1 MNVEID
7 LLGGFA
13 VRVEGRPIPANEWRR
28 RRAASLVKLLA
39 LAPRRTLHR
48 EQVIDALW
56 PDTAI
61 DDAGP
66 RLHKAAHF
74 ARRTLGD
81 SSALVLS
88 GDTVSLF
95 PGACVVV
102 DVDEFERSAK
112 QAIAALDRDPEECAA
127 AAAAADRWAGEL
139 LPDDPYEEWL
149 EVPRDRLREL
159 HQELLRRSGR
169 WNELAMAD
177 PADEQANL
185 ARARQLADSGNRGAA
200 LRQLERLERALR
212 RELGVSPGPAV
223 ASLRAELLASDAH
236 ETQRRPAR
244 VLFGRDAELRRI
256 DRLIVAA
263 SAGEGRTLFVSGP
276 AGIGKTAVLRWLDRR
291 AEGRGL
297 RVGVGAAA
305 ALEGAW
311 PYAPVLEALAD
322 LCRRYPALLDGLADE
337 YRTEIEGALR
347 GSSPEWAGESRHQ
360 RLFVSAAELLRLAA
374 SGGIAPRA
382 VLRRREGTRI
392 PSPSDDEVGAL
403 QRRDQ
408 RGAIKLG
415 ASAASGAIKLG
426 GAVLIVDD
434 AHDADEASLRLL
446 HYLSRVA
453 VGERILIVV
462 AHRPWPLRPAM
473 DAMRRSLIGR
483 GTSVPL
489 DLGQLPDEDIRQLAS
504 PAVGEDQVILER
516 VVKLA
521 GGNPFAAIELA
532 RTAASG
538 DDRGGPTGAL
548 VLRGLGDAAISALTK
563 VAVLGAEF
571 NTDEYVAVA
580 GVGEA
585 QAYALLDE
593 ALVGGVIERVAAGYR
608 FRHSLVRDAL
618 LDGLPPHRLLPLHRR
633 AAEALRS
640 LSASP
645 ARIGHQLLQA
655 GDVGAAAPILLQA
668 ARTEAAIGAY
678 RDALSLIDAVR
689 TDVRDPE
696 RGPLLALRADML
708 MATGDA
714 GAVGAYREALSAT
727 DDPAEHRR
735 LLPRLAR
742 AATFAGDYATAA
754 EALEG
759 LEPDGS
765 ADDAALLLA
774 RGNLAYFTG
783 DLVAAEAAA
792 DEARR
797 RLAFADLADWRLYD
811 LITLQGLIAHLRG
824 EWFSRLAVELRAGA
838 DRPDL
843 ARAMFDSHLCV
854 GEYLLYGPTP
864 YEEVLALSARLRES
878 ARRSGV
884 LRAVAFATALRG
896 EAALL
901 SGDLALA
908 ETELTEAAELHHDI
922 GSTAGEAHSL
932 QRLAEVRLAQGDRA
946 EAQQLLRRALP
957 LARWSATALHLL
969 QRVYGSMIR
978 AAPDV
983 ETARAVVDQAMS
995 TVGQEDA
1002 CPFCSIML
1010 AVPAA
1015 IACAD
1020 AGDLDDARHHLAIAE
1035 RSAALWK
1042 GSAWQASIAE
1052 ARAHLDRAEGDS
1064 ENARRRL
1071 REAAELFAAAGQP
1084 LDVDRCLA

>member
-13 VRVEGRPIPANEWRR
+13 VRVDGRPIPATEWRR
-28 RRAASLVKLLA
+28 RHAASLVKLLA
-39 LAPRRTLHR
+39 LTPRRTLHR

-56 PDTAI
+56 PDAAI

-74 ARRTLGD
+74 ARRSLGN

-95 PGACVVV
+95 PEAHVVV
-102 DVDEFERSAK
+102 DVEEFERGAK
-112 QAIAALDRDPEECAA
+112 QAIAAPDRDPEGCAA
-127 AAAAADRWAGEL
+127 AAAAADRWGGEL
-139 LPDDPYEEWL
+139 LPDDPYEAWL
-149 EVPRDRLREL
+149 EVPRDRLLQL

-169 WNELAMAD
+169 WGELALAD
-177 PADEQANL
+177 PADEEANL

-223 ASLRAELLASDAH
+223 ASLRAVLLASDAP
-236 ETQRRPAR
+236 ETQRRRAS
-244 VLFGRDAELRRI
+244 VLFGRNAELRRI
-256 DRLIVAA
+256 DRLIMAA
-263 SAGEGRTLFVSGP
+263 STGEGRTLFVSGP

-291 AEGRGL
+291 AEERGL

-337 YRTEIEGALR
+337 YRSEIEGALR

-360 RLFVSAAELLRLAA
+360 RLFVSTAELLRLAA
-374 SGGIAPRA
+374 SG
-382 VLRRREGTRI
+382 
-392 PSPSDDEVGAL
+392 
-403 QRRDQ
+403 
-408 RGAIKLG
+408 
-415 ASAASGAIKLG
+415 G

-434 AHDADEASLRLL
+434 AHDADEGSIRLL
-446 HYLSRVA
+446 HYLSRAA
-453 VGERILIVV
+453 VGERILIIV

-473 DAMRRSLIGR
+473 DGMRRSLIGR

-489 DLGQLPDEDIRQLAS
+489 DLGQLPDEDVRRLAS
-504 PAVGEDQVILER
+504 RVVGEDRMLLER

-532 RTAASG
+532 RTAAS
-538 DDRGGPTGAL
+538 DNDRGGPTGAL

-571 NTDEYVAVA
+571 DTDEYVAVA

-593 ALVGGVIERVAAGYR
+593 ALAGGVIERMAAGYR
-608 FRHSLVRDAL
+608 FQHSLIREAL
-618 LDGLPPHRLLPLHRR
+618 LDDLPPHQLLPLHRR
-633 AAEALRS
+633 AAEVLRG

-655 GDVGAAAPILLQA
+655 GDVGGAAPILLQA

-689 TDVRDPE
+689 QDVRVPE

-727 DDPAEHRR
+727 DDPAEHRQ

-824 EWFSRLAVELRAGA
+824 EWFSRLAVELRASA
-838 DRPDL
+838 ERPDM

-864 YEEVLALSARLRES
+864 YEEVLALAAKLRES

-901 SGDLALA
+901 SGDLTLA

-932 QRLAEVRLAQGDRA
+932 QRLAEVRLAQGDRG

-969 QRVYGSMIR
+969 QRVYGTMIR
-978 AAPDV
+978 AAPDA

-1020 AGDLDDARHHLAIAE
+1020 AGDLDDARNHLAIAE

-1042 GSAWQASIAE
+1042 GSAWQASMAE
-1052 ARAHLDRAEGDS
+1052 ARAHLHRAEGDA
-1064 ENARRRL
+1064 ETARRRL

-1084 LDVDRCLA
+1084 LDVVRCLA

>member
-13 VRVEGRPIPANEWRR
+13 VRVDGRPIPAREWRR
-28 RRAASLVKLLA
+28 RHAMSLVKLLA

-56 PDTAI
+56 PDTPI

-74 ARRTLGD
+74 ARRSLGD
-81 SSALVLS
+81 PSALVLS

-95 PGACVVV
+95 PDAHVVV
-102 DVDEFERSAK
+102 DADEFERSAK
-112 QAIAALDRDPEECAA
+112 QAIAALDRDPEGCAA
-127 AAAAADRWAGEL
+127 AGAASDRWVGEL
-139 LPDDPYEEWL
+139 LPDDPYESWL
-149 EVPRDRLREL
+149 EVPRDRLRQL

-169 WNELAMAD
+169 WGELALAD
-177 PADEQANL
+177 PADEEASL
-185 ARARQLADSGNRGAA
+185 ARAWQLAVSGNRGAA

-223 ASLRAELLASDAH
+223 ASLRAELLASDAPQ
-236 ETQRRPAR
+236 TQRRPAS

-256 DRLIVAA
+256 ERLIMAA
-263 SAGEGRTLFVSGP
+263 SAGQGRTLFVSGP
-276 AGIGKTAVLRWLDRR
+276 PGIGKTAVLRWLDRR
-291 AEGRGL
+291 AEERGL

-337 YRTEIEGALR
+337 YRSEIEGALR
-347 GSSPEWAGESRHQ
+347 GSSPEWSGESRHQ

-374 SGGIAPRA
+374 SGG
-382 VLRRREGTRI
+382 
-392 PSPSDDEVGAL
+392 
-403 QRRDQ
+403 
-408 RGAIKLG
+408 
-415 ASAASGAIKLG
+415 

-434 AHDADEASLRLL
+434 AHDADEGSMRLL
-446 HYLSRVA
+446 HYLSRAA

-489 DLGQLPDEDIRQLAS
+489 DLDQLADDDIQRLAS
-504 PAVGEDQVILER
+504 RVVGEDRVLLER

-532 RTAASG
+532 RTAAS
-538 DDRGGPTGAL
+538 DHDPGGPTGAL

-571 NTDEYVAVA
+571 DTDEYVAVA

-585 QAYALLDE
+585 EAYALLDE
-593 ALVGGVIERVAAGYR
+593 ALAGGVIERMAAGYR
-608 FRHSLVRDAL
+608 FQHSLVRDAL
-618 LDGLPPHRLLPLHRR
+618 LDDLPPHQLLPLHRR
-633 AAEALRS
+633 AAEALRG
-640 LSASP
+640 LRASP

-655 GDVGAAAPILLQA
+655 GDVGAAGPILLQA

-689 TDVRDPE
+689 QDVRDPE
-696 RGPLLALRADML
+696 RGSLLALRADML

-714 GAVGAYREALSAT
+714 GAVRAYREALSAT
-727 DDPAEHRR
+727 DDPAEHRL

-754 EALEG
+754 EALAG

-824 EWFSRLAVELRAGA
+824 VWFSRLAMELRASA
-838 DRPDL
+838 ERPDM

-864 YEEVLALSARLRES
+864 YEEVLALAAKLRES

-901 SGDLALA
+901 SGDLTLA
-908 ETELTEAAELHHDI
+908 DAELTEAAELHHDI

-932 QRLAEVRLAQGDRA
+932 QRLAEVRLAQGDLA
-946 EAQQLLRRALP
+946 EAQQMLRRALP

-969 QRVYGSMIR
+969 QRVYGTMIR

-1042 GSAWQASIAE
+1042 GSAWHASIAE
-1052 ARAHLDRAEGDS
+1052 ARAHLHRAEGDG
-1064 ENARRRL
+1064 ETARRRL
-1071 REAAELFAAAGQP
+1071 HEAAELFAAAGQP

>member
-56 PDTAI
+56 PDTAV

-95 PGACVVV
+95 PGACVVI
-102 DVDEFERSAK
+102 DVDEFERSGK
-112 QAIAALDRDPEECAA
+112 QAIAALDRDPEEWAA

-185 ARARQLADSGNRGAA
+185 ARARQLAHSGNRGAA

-291 AEGRGL
+291 AEERGL

-374 SGGIAPRA
+374 SGGSAPRA
-382 VLRRREGTRI
+382 VLRRREGTRN
-392 PSPSDDEVGAL
+392 PSPSDDEIGAL
-403 QRRDQ
+403 QRRDP
-408 RGAIKLG
+408 RG

-446 HYLSRVA
+446 HYLSRAA

-538 DDRGGPTGAL
+538 DDRGGPMGAL

-593 ALVGGVIERVAAGYR
+593 ALVGGVIERMAAGYR

-633 AAEALRS
+633 AAEALRG

-824 EWFSRLAVELRAGA
+824 EWFSRLAVELRASA

-1052 ARAHLDRAEGDS
+1052 ARAHLHRAEGDS
-1064 ENARRRL
+1064 ETARRRL

>member
-13 VRVEGRPIPANEWRR
+13 VRVDGRPIPAMEWRR
-28 RRAASLVKLLA
+28 RHAASLVKLLA

-74 ARRTLGD
+74 ARRSLDD

-88 GDTVSLF
+88 GETVSLF
-95 PGACVVV
+95 PDAHVVV
-102 DVDEFERSAK
+102 DVEEFERSAK
-112 QAIAALDRDPEECAA
+112 EAIAALDRDPGARAA

-139 LPDDPYEEWL
+139 LPDDPYEAWL
-149 EVPRDRLREL
+149 EVPRDRLRQL

-169 WNELAMAD
+169 WGELALAD
-177 PADEQANL
+177 PADEEANL
-185 ARARQLADSGNRGAA
+185 VRARQLADSGNRGAA

-223 ASLRAELLASDAH
+223 ASFRAELLASDAPG
-236 ETQRRPAR
+236 TQRRPAS
-244 VLFGRDAELRRI
+244 VLFGREAELRRI
-256 DRLIVAA
+256 DRLIMAA
-263 SAGEGRTLFVSGP
+263 NGGEGRTVFVSGP

-291 AEGRGL
+291 AEERGL

-337 YRTEIEGALR
+337 YRSEIEGALR

-382 VLRRREGTRI
+382 ALRRREGTRF
-392 PSPSDDEVGAL
+392 SSLSDDEVGAL
-403 QRRDQ
+403 QRRDP
-408 RGAIKLG
+408 RG

-434 AHDADEASLRLL
+434 AHDADEGSMRLL
-446 HYLSRVA
+446 HYLSRAA

-483 GTSVPL
+483 GTSVPF
-489 DLGQLPDEDIRQLAS
+489 DLGQLPDEHIRRLAGRL
-504 PAVGEDQVILER
+504 VGEDRVLLER

-532 RTAASG
+532 RTAAS
-538 DDRGGPTGAL
+538 DNDRGGPTGAL

-571 NTDEYVAVA
+571 DTDEYVAVA

-585 QAYALLDE
+585 RAYALLDE
-593 ALVGGVIERVAAGYR
+593 ALAGGVIERMAAGYR
-608 FRHSLVRDAL
+608 FQHSLIRDAL
-618 LDGLPPHRLLPLHRR
+618 LDDLPPHQLLPLHRR
-633 AAEALRS
+633 AAEALRG

-655 GDVGAAAPILLQA
+655 GDVGGAAPILLQA

-689 TDVRDPE
+689 QDVRDPE

-714 GAVGAYREALSAT
+714 GAVGAYREALLAT
-727 DDPAEHRR
+727 NDPAEHRQ

-783 DLVAAEAAA
+783 DLVAAGAAA

-824 EWFSRLAVELRAGA
+824 EWFSRLAVELRASA
-838 DRPDL
+838 ERPDM

-864 YEEVLALSARLRES
+864 YDEVLALAAKLRES

-901 SGDLALA
+901 SGELTLA
-908 ETELTEAAELHHDI
+908 EAELTEAAELHHDI

-932 QRLAEVRLAQGDRA
+932 QRLSEVRLAQGDRG

-969 QRVYGSMIR
+969 QRVYGTMIR

-1020 AGDLDDARHHLAIAE
+1020 AGDLDDARNHLAIAE

-1042 GSAWQASIAE
+1042 GSAWQASLAE
-1052 ARAHLDRAEGDS
+1052 ARAHLHRAEGDA
-1064 ENARRRL
+1064 ETARRRL

>member
-13 VRVEGRPIPANEWRR
+13 VRVDGRPIPATEWRR
-28 RRAASLVKLLA
+28 RQAASLVKLLA

-56 PDTAI
+56 PETAI
-61 DDAGP
+61 DDASP

-74 ARRTLGD
+74 ARRSLGD

-95 PGACVVV
+95 PDAHVVV

-112 QAIAALDRDPEECAA
+112 QAIGALDRGPDGWAA
-127 AAAAADRWAGEL
+127 AAAAADRWAGQL
-139 LPDDPYEEWL
+139 LPDDPYEAWL
-149 EVPRDRLREL
+149 EAPRDRLRQL

-169 WNELAMAD
+169 WAELALAD
-177 PADEQANL
+177 PADEEASL

-236 ETQRRPAR
+236 QTQRRPAS
-244 VLFGRDAELRRI
+244 VLCGRDAELRRI

-263 SAGEGRTLFVSGP
+263 SAGEGRTLFVAGP

-291 AEGRGL
+291 AEERGL

-311 PYAPVLEALAD
+311 PYAPALEALAD

-337 YRTEIEGALR
+337 YRSEIEGALR
-347 GSSPEWAGESRHQ
+347 GGSPEWAGESRHQ

-374 SGGIAPRA
+374 SGA
-382 VLRRREGTRI
+382 
-392 PSPSDDEVGAL
+392 
-403 QRRDQ
+403 
-408 RGAIKLG
+408 
-415 ASAASGAIKLG
+415 

-446 HYLSRVA
+446 HYLSRAA

-473 DAMRRSLIGR
+473 DTMRRSLIGR

-489 DLGQLPDEDIRQLAS
+489 DLGQLPDEDVRRLAS
-504 PAVGEDQVILER
+504 RAIGEDRVFLER

-538 DDRGGPTGAL
+538 DDRGGPSGAL
-548 VLRGLGDAAISALTK
+548 VLRGLGDAAVSALTK

-571 NTDEYVAVA
+571 DTDEYVAVA

-593 ALVGGVIERVAAGYR
+593 SLAGGVIERMAAGYR

-633 AAEALRS
+633 AAEALRG
-640 LSASP
+640 LNASP

-678 RDALSLIDAVR
+678 RDALSLID
-689 TDVRDPE
+689 DVRHDVGDPE

-727 DDPAEHRR
+727 DDTGDHRR
-735 LLPRLAR
+735 LRPRLAR

-765 ADDAALLLA
+765 AEDAALLLA

-783 DLVAAEAAA
+783 NLAAAEAAA

-797 RLAFADLADWRLYD
+797 RLALADLADWRLYD

-824 EWFSRLAVELRAGA
+824 EWFSRLAVELRASA

-864 YEEVLALSARLRES
+864 YEEVLALAAKLRAS

-901 SGDLALA
+901 SGDLTLA
-908 ETELTEAAELHHDI
+908 DTELTEAAELHHDI

-969 QRVYGSMIR
+969 QRVYGTMIR

-1052 ARAHLDRAEGDS
+1052 ARAHLYRAGGDA
-1064 ENARRRL
+1064 ETARRRL

-1084 LDVDRCLA
+1084 LDADRCLA

>member
-112 QAIAALDRDPEECAA
+112 QAIAALARDPEECAA

-169 WNELAMAD
+169 WNELALAD

-337 YRTEIEGALR
+337 YRSEIEGALH
-347 GSSPEWAGESRHQ
+347 GGSPEWAGESRHQ

-374 SGGIAPRA
+374 SGG
-382 VLRRREGTRI
+382 
-392 PSPSDDEVGAL
+392 
-403 QRRDQ
+403 
-408 RGAIKLG
+408 
-415 ASAASGAIKLG
+415 
-426 GAVLIVDD
+426 GAVLTVDD

-446 HYLSRVA
+446 HYLSRAA

-462 AHRPWPLRPAM
+462 AHRQWPLRPAM

-489 DLGQLPDEDIRQLAS
+489 DLGQLPDEDIRRLAS
-504 PAVGEDQVILER
+504 RAVGEDRVLLER

-593 ALVGGVIERVAAGYR
+593 ALVGGVIERMAAGYR

-633 AAEALRS
+633 AAEALRG

-696 RGPLLALRADML
+696 RVPLLALRADML

-727 DDPAEHRR
+727 DDPAEDRR

-824 EWFSRLAVELRAGA
+824 EWFSRLAVELRASA

-1064 ENARRRL
+1064 ETARRRL

>member
-13 VRVEGRPIPANEWRR
+13 VRVDGRPIPAADWRR
-28 RRAASLVKLLA
+28 RKAAALVKLLA
-39 LAPRRTLHR
+39 LAHRHTLHR

-74 ARRTLGD
+74 ARRALGD

-88 GDTVSLF
+88 GETVWLF
-95 PGACVVV
+95 PDAHVVV
-102 DVDEFERSAK
+102 DVEEFERSAK
-112 QAIAALDRDPEECAA
+112 QALAALDRDPVGWAA
-127 AAAAADRWAGEL
+127 AAAAVDQWAGEL
-139 LPDDPYEEWL
+139 LPDDPYEAWL
-149 EVPRDRLREL
+149 EAPRDRLQQL
-159 HQELLRRSGR
+159 HSELLRRSGR
-169 WNELAMAD
+169 WSELALAD
-177 PADEQANL
+177 PADEEANL
-185 ARARQLADSGNRGAA
+185 ARARQLANSGNRGAA

-212 RELGVSPGPAV
+212 RELGVRPGPAV
-223 ASLRAELLASDAH
+223 VSLRAELLASDAP

-244 VLFGRDAELRRI
+244 MLFGRDTALRRI

-263 SAGEGRTLFVSGP
+263 STGQGRTLFVSGP
-276 AGIGKTAVLRWLDRR
+276 AGIGKTAVVRWLDRR
-291 AEGRGL
+291 AEERGL

-337 YRTEIEGALR
+337 YRSEIEGALR

-374 SGGIAPRA
+374 SGG
-382 VLRRREGTRI
+382 
-392 PSPSDDEVGAL
+392 
-403 QRRDQ
+403 
-408 RGAIKLG
+408 
-415 ASAASGAIKLG
+415 

-446 HYLSRVA
+446 HYLSRAA

-462 AHRPWPLRPAM
+462 AHRQWPLRPAM

-489 DLGQLPDEDIRQLAS
+489 DLGQLPDEDIRRLAS
-504 PAVGEDQVILER
+504 RAVGEDRVLLER

-548 VLRGLGDAAISALTK
+548 VLRGLSEAAISALTN

-571 NTDEYVAVA
+571 DTDEYVAVA

-585 QAYALLDE
+585 QAYVLLDE
-593 ALVGGVIERVAAGYR
+593 ALAGGVIERMAAGYR
-608 FRHSLVRDAL
+608 FQHSLVRDAL

-633 AAEALRS
+633 AAEALRG

-668 ARTEAAIGAY
+668 ARTEATIGAY

-689 TDVRDPE
+689 ADAQDPE
-696 RGPLLALRADML
+696 RGPMLALRADML

-714 GAVGAYREALSAT
+714 GAVGAYRDALSAT
-727 DDPAEHRR
+727 DDPAEQRR

-742 AATFAGDYATAA
+742 AATFAGDYTTAA

-759 LEPDGS
+759 LEPDGT

-797 RLAFADLADWRLYD
+797 RLAFADLGDWRLYD

-864 YEEVLALSARLRES
+864 YEEVLVLSAKLRDS

-901 SGDLALA
+901 SGDLTLA

-932 QRLAEVRLAQGDRA
+932 QRLAEVRLAQGNRA

-969 QRVYGSMIR
+969 QRVYGTMIR

-1020 AGDLDDARHHLAIAE
+1020 AGDLDDARQHLAIAE

-1052 ARAHLDRAEGDS
+1052 ARAHLHRAEGDA
-1064 ENARRRL
+1064 ETARRRL

>member
-1 MNVEID
+1 
-7 LLGGFA
+7 
-13 VRVEGRPIPANEWRR
+13 
-28 RRAASLVKLLA
+28 
-39 LAPRRTLHR
+39 
-48 EQVIDALW
+48 
-56 PDTAI
+56 
-61 DDAGP
+61 
-66 RLHKAAHF
+66 
-74 ARRTLGD
+74 
-81 SSALVLS
+81 
-88 GDTVSLF
+88 
-95 PGACVVV
+95 
-102 DVDEFERSAK
+102 
-112 QAIAALDRDPEECAA
+112 
-127 AAAAADRWAGEL
+127 
-139 LPDDPYEEWL
+139 
-149 EVPRDRLREL
+149 
-159 HQELLRRSGR
+159 
-169 WNELAMAD
+169 MAD

-185 ARARQLADSGNRGAA
+185 ARARQLAHSGNRGAA

-291 AEGRGL
+291 AEERGL

-403 QRRDQ
+403 QRRDP
-408 RGAIKLG
+408 RG

-446 HYLSRVA
+446 HYLSRAA

-538 DDRGGPTGAL
+538 DDRGGPMGAL

-593 ALVGGVIERVAAGYR
+593 ALVGGVIERMAAGYR

-633 AAEALRS
+633 AAEALRG

-689 TDVRDPE
+689 TDVRD
-696 RGPLLALRADML
+696 R
-708 MATGDA
+708 
-714 GAVGAYREALSAT
+714 
-727 DDPAEHRR
+727 
-735 LLPRLAR
+735 
-742 AATFAGDYATAA
+742 
-754 EALEG
+754 
-759 LEPDGS
+759 
-765 ADDAALLLA
+765 
-774 RGNLAYFTG
+774 
-783 DLVAAEAAA
+783 
-792 DEARR
+792 
-797 RLAFADLADWRLYD
+797 
-811 LITLQGLIAHLRG
+811 
-824 EWFSRLAVELRAGA
+824 
-838 DRPDL
+838 
-843 ARAMFDSHLCV
+843 
-854 GEYLLYGPTP
+854 
-864 YEEVLALSARLRES
+864 
-878 ARRSGV
+878 
-884 LRAVAFATALRG
+884 
-896 EAALL
+896 
-901 SGDLALA
+901 
-908 ETELTEAAELHHDI
+908 
-922 GSTAGEAHSL
+922 
-932 QRLAEVRLAQGDRA
+932 
-946 EAQQLLRRALP
+946 
-957 LARWSATALHLL
+957 
-969 QRVYGSMIR
+969 
-978 AAPDV
+978 
-983 ETARAVVDQAMS
+983 
-995 TVGQEDA
+995 
-1002 CPFCSIML
+1002 
-1010 AVPAA
+1010 
-1015 IACAD
+1015 
-1020 AGDLDDARHHLAIAE
+1020 
-1035 RSAALWK
+1035 
-1042 GSAWQASIAE
+1042 
-1052 ARAHLDRAEGDS
+1052 
-1064 ENARRRL
+1064 NA
-1071 REAAELFAAAGQP
+1071 
-1084 LDVDRCLA
+1084 DRCLRCVPTC

>member
-13 VRVEGRPIPANEWRR
+13 VRVDGRPIPAADWRR
-28 RRAASLVKLLA
+28 RKAAALVKLLA
-39 LAPRRTLHR
+39 LAHRHTLHR

-74 ARRTLGD
+74 ARRALGD

-88 GDTVSLF
+88 RETVWLF
-95 PGACVVV
+95 PDAHVAV
-102 DVDEFERSAK
+102 DVEEFERSAK
-112 QAIAALDRDPEECAA
+112 QALAALDRDPVGWAA
-127 AAAAADRWAGEL
+127 AAAAVDQWAGEL
-139 LPDDPYEEWL
+139 LPDDPYEAWL
-149 EVPRDRLREL
+149 EAPRDRLQQL
-159 HQELLRRSGR
+159 HSELLRRSGR
-169 WNELAMAD
+169 WSELALAD
-177 PADEQANL
+177 PADEEANL
-185 ARARQLADSGNRGAA
+185 ARARQLANSGNRGAA

-212 RELGVSPGPAV
+212 RELGVRPGPAV
-223 ASLRAELLASDAH
+223 VSLRAELLASDAP

-244 VLFGRDAELRRI
+244 MLFGRDTALRRI

-263 SAGEGRTLFVSGP
+263 STGQGRTLFVSGP
-276 AGIGKTAVLRWLDRR
+276 AGIGKTAVVRWLDRR
-291 AEGRGL
+291 AEERGL

-337 YRTEIEGALR
+337 YRSEIEGALR

-374 SGGIAPRA
+374 SGG
-382 VLRRREGTRI
+382 
-392 PSPSDDEVGAL
+392 
-403 QRRDQ
+403 
-408 RGAIKLG
+408 
-415 ASAASGAIKLG
+415 

-446 HYLSRVA
+446 HYLSRAA

-462 AHRPWPLRPAM
+462 AHRQWPLRPAM

-489 DLGQLPDEDIRQLAS
+489 DLGQLPDEDIRRLAS
-504 PAVGEDQVILER
+504 RAVGEDRVLLER

-548 VLRGLGDAAISALTK
+548 VLRGLSEAAISALTN

-571 NTDEYVAVA
+571 DTDEYVAVA

-585 QAYALLDE
+585 QAYVLLDE
-593 ALVGGVIERVAAGYR
+593 ALAGGVIERMAAGYR
-608 FRHSLVRDAL
+608 FQHSLVRDAL

-633 AAEALRS
+633 AAEALRG

-668 ARTEAAIGAY
+668 ARTEATIGAY

-689 TDVRDPE
+689 ADAQDPE
-696 RGPLLALRADML
+696 RGPMLALRADML

-714 GAVGAYREALSAT
+714 GAVGAYRDALSAT
-727 DDPAEHRR
+727 DDPAEQRR

-742 AATFAGDYATAA
+742 AATFAGDYTTAA

-759 LEPDGS
+759 LEPDGT

-797 RLAFADLADWRLYD
+797 RLAFADLGDWRLYD

-864 YEEVLALSARLRES
+864 YEEVLVLSAKLRDS

-901 SGDLALA
+901 SGDLTLA

-932 QRLAEVRLAQGDRA
+932 QRLAEVRLAQGNRA

-969 QRVYGSMIR
+969 QRVYGTMIR

-1020 AGDLDDARHHLAIAE
+1020 AGDLDDARQHLAIAE

-1052 ARAHLDRAEGDS
+1052 ARAHLHRAEGDA
-1064 ENARRRL
+1064 ETARRRL

>member
-13 VRVEGRPIPANEWRR
+13 VRVDGRPIPATEWRR
-28 RRAASLVKLLA
+28 RQAASLVKLLA

-74 ARRTLGD
+74 ARRSLGD

-88 GDTVSLF
+88 GDTVALF
-95 PGACVVV
+95 PEAHVVV
-102 DVDEFERSAK
+102 DVDEFERGAK
-112 QAIAALDRDPEECAA
+112 AAIAALDRDPERCAA
-127 AAAAADRWAGEL
+127 AVAAADRWAGEL
-139 LPDDPYEEWL
+139 LPDDPYEAWL
-149 EVPRDRLREL
+149 EVPRDRLRQL

-169 WNELAMAD
+169 WGELALAD
-177 PADEQANL
+177 PADEEANL
-185 ARARQLADSGNRGAA
+185 VRARQLADSGNRGAA

-223 ASLRAELLASDAH
+223 ASLRAELLASDAP
-236 ETQRRPAR
+236 ETQRRPAS

-256 DRLIVAA
+256 DRLIMAA
-263 SAGEGRTLFVSGP
+263 SRGEGRTLFVSGP

-291 AEGRGL
+291 SEERGL

-337 YRTEIEGALR
+337 YRNEIEGALR

-374 SGGIAPRA
+374 SGG
-382 VLRRREGTRI
+382 
-392 PSPSDDEVGAL
+392 
-403 QRRDQ
+403 
-408 RGAIKLG
+408 
-415 ASAASGAIKLG
+415 
-426 GAVLIVDD
+426 GAVLVVDD
-434 AHDADEASLRLL
+434 AHDADEGSMRLL
-446 HYLSRVA
+446 HYLSRAA

-473 DAMRRSLIGR
+473 DGMRRSLIGR

-489 DLGQLPDEDIRQLAS
+489 DLGQLPDQDVRRLAGRV
-504 PAVGEDQVILER
+504 VGEDRVLLER

-532 RTAASG
+532 RTAASD

-548 VLRGLGDAAISALTK
+548 VLRGLGDAVISALTK

-571 NTDEYVAVA
+571 DTDEYVAVA

-593 ALVGGVIERVAAGYR
+593 ALAGGVIERMAAGYR
-608 FRHSLVRDAL
+608 FQHSLIRDAL
-618 LDGLPPHRLLPLHRR
+618 LDGLPPHQLLPLHRR
-633 AAEALRS
+633 AAEALRG

-655 GDVGAAAPILLQA
+655 GDVGGAAPILLQA

-689 TDVRDPE
+689 QDVRDPE

-727 DDPAEHRR
+727 DDPAEHRQ

-824 EWFSRLAVELRAGA
+824 EWFSRLAVELRASA
-838 DRPDL
+838 ERPDM

-864 YEEVLALSARLRES
+864 YEEVLVLAAKLRKS

-901 SGDLALA
+901 SGDLTLA

-932 QRLAEVRLAQGDRA
+932 QRLAEVRLAQGARG

-969 QRVYGSMIR
+969 QRVYGTMIR

-1020 AGDLDDARHHLAIAE
+1020 AGDLDDARNHLAIAE

-1052 ARAHLDRAEGDS
+1052 ARAHLHRAEGDA
-1064 ENARRRL
+1064 ETARRRL

>member
-13 VRVEGRPIPANEWRR
+13 VRVDGRPIPAGDWRR
-28 RRAASLVKLLA
+28 RKAASLVKLLA
-39 LAPRRTLHR
+39 LSHRHTLHR

-74 ARRTLGD
+74 ARRVLGD

-88 GDTVSLF
+88 GETVWLF
-95 PGACVVV
+95 PDAHVLV
-102 DVDEFERSAK
+102 DVEEFERIAK
-112 QAIAALDRDPEECAA
+112 QALAALDGDPVASAA
-127 AAAAADRWAGEL
+127 AAAAADQWAGEL
-139 LPDDPYEEWL
+139 LPDDPYEAWL
-149 EVPRDRLREL
+149 EAPRDRLRQL
-159 HQELLRRSGR
+159 HSELLRRSGR
-169 WNELAMAD
+169 WSELALAD
-177 PADEQANL
+177 PADEEANL

-212 RELGVSPGPAV
+212 RELGVRPGPAV
-223 ASLRAELLASDAH
+223 LSLRAELLASDTP

-244 VLFGRDAELRRI
+244 MLFGRDTELRRI

-263 SAGEGRTLFVSGP
+263 STGEGRTLFVSGP
-276 AGIGKTAVLRWLDRR
+276 AGIGKTAVVRWLDRR
-291 AEGRGL
+291 AEERGL

-337 YRTEIEGALR
+337 YRSEIEGALR

-382 VLRRREGTRI
+382 VLRRREGTRFS
-392 PSPSDDEVGAL
+392 SPSDDEVGAL
-403 QRRDQ
+403 QRRDP
-408 RGAIKLG
+408 GG

-446 HYLSRVA
+446 HYLSRAA

-462 AHRPWPLRPAM
+462 AHRQWPLRPAM

-489 DLGQLPDEDIRQLAS
+489 DLGQLPDEDIRRLAS
-504 PAVGEDQVILER
+504 RAVGEDRMLLER

-548 VLRGLGDAAISALTK
+548 VLRGLSEAAISALTN

-571 NTDEYVAVA
+571 DTDEYLAVA
-580 GVGEA
+580 GVAEA
-585 QAYALLDE
+585 QAYLLLDE
-593 ALVGGVIERVAAGYR
+593 ALAGGVIERMAAGYR
-608 FRHSLVRDAL
+608 FQHSLVRDAL

-633 AAEALRS
+633 AAEALRG

-689 TDVRDPE
+689 ADAQDPE
-696 RGPLLALRADML
+696 RGPMLALRADML

-727 DDPAEHRR
+727 DDPAEQRR

-742 AATFAGDYATAA
+742 AATFAGDYITAA
-754 EALEG
+754 EALDG
-759 LEPDGS
+759 LEPDGT

-797 RLAFADLADWRLYD
+797 RLAFADLGDWRLYD

-864 YEEVLALSARLRES
+864 YEEVLVLSAKLRDS

-901 SGDLALA
+901 SGDLTLA

-969 QRVYGSMIR
+969 QRVYGTMIR

-1052 ARAHLDRAEGDS
+1052 ARAHLHRAEGDA
-1064 ENARRRL
+1064 ETAYRRL

>member
-13 VRVEGRPIPANEWRR
+13 VRVDGRPIPAADWRR
-28 RRAASLVKLLA
+28 RKAAALVKLLA
-39 LAPRRTLHR
+39 LAHRHTLHR

-74 ARRTLGD
+74 ARRALGD

-88 GDTVSLF
+88 RETVWLF
-95 PGACVVV
+95 PDAHVAV
-102 DVDEFERSAK
+102 DVEEFERSAK
-112 QAIAALDRDPEECAA
+112 QALAALDRDPVGWAA
-127 AAAAADRWAGEL
+127 AAAAVDQWAGEL
-139 LPDDPYEEWL
+139 LPDDPYEAWL
-149 EVPRDRLREL
+149 EAPRDRLQQL
-159 HQELLRRSGR
+159 HSELLRRSGR
-169 WNELAMAD
+169 WSELALAD
-177 PADEQANL
+177 PADEEANL
-185 ARARQLADSGNRGAA
+185 ARARQLANSGNRGAA

-212 RELGVSPGPAV
+212 RELGVRPGPAV
-223 ASLRAELLASDAH
+223 VSLRAELLASDAP

-244 VLFGRDAELRRI
+244 MLFGRDTELRRI

-263 SAGEGRTLFVSGP
+263 STGQGRTLFVSGP
-276 AGIGKTAVLRWLDRR
+276 AGIGKTAVVRWLDRR
-291 AEGRGL
+291 AEERGL

-337 YRTEIEGALR
+337 YRSEIEGALR

-374 SGGIAPRA
+374 SGG
-382 VLRRREGTRI
+382 
-392 PSPSDDEVGAL
+392 
-403 QRRDQ
+403 
-408 RGAIKLG
+408 
-415 ASAASGAIKLG
+415 

-446 HYLSRVA
+446 HYLSRAA

-462 AHRPWPLRPAM
+462 AHRQWPLRPAM

-489 DLGQLPDEDIRQLAS
+489 DLGQLPDEDIRRLAS
-504 PAVGEDQVILER
+504 RAVGEDRVLLER

-548 VLRGLGDAAISALTK
+548 VLRGLSEAAISALTN

-571 NTDEYVAVA
+571 DTDEYVAVA

-585 QAYALLDE
+585 QAYVLLDE
-593 ALVGGVIERVAAGYR
+593 ALAGGVIERMAAGYR
-608 FRHSLVRDAL
+608 FQHSLVRDAL

-633 AAEALRS
+633 AAEALRG

-668 ARTEAAIGAY
+668 ARTEATIGAY

-689 TDVRDPE
+689 ADAQDPE
-696 RGPLLALRADML
+696 RGPMLALRADML

-714 GAVGAYREALSAT
+714 GAVGAYRDALSAT
-727 DDPAEHRR
+727 DDPAEQRR

-742 AATFAGDYATAA
+742 AATFAGDYTTAA

-759 LEPDGS
+759 LEPDGT

-797 RLAFADLADWRLYD
+797 RLAFADLGDWRLYD

-864 YEEVLALSARLRES
+864 YEEVLVLSAKLRDS

-901 SGDLALA
+901 SGDLTLA

-932 QRLAEVRLAQGDRA
+932 QRLAEVRLAQGNRA

-969 QRVYGSMIR
+969 QRVYGTMIR

-1020 AGDLDDARHHLAIAE
+1020 AGDLDDARQHLAIAE

-1052 ARAHLDRAEGDS
+1052 ARAHLHRAEGDA
-1064 ENARRRL
+1064 ETARRRL

>member
-13 VRVEGRPIPANEWRR
+13 VRVDGRPIPANEWRR

-74 ARRTLGD
+74 ARRSLGD
-81 SSALVLS
+81 SNALILS
-88 GDTVSLF
+88 GNTVSLF
-95 PGACVVV
+95 PYAHVVV

-112 QAIAALDRDPEECAA
+112 QAIAALDRDPEGCATA
-127 AAAAADRWAGEL
+127 GAAADHWAGEL

-149 EVPRDRLREL
+149 EVPRDRLRQL

-169 WNELAMAD
+169 WGELAMVD
-177 PADEQANL
+177 PADEQASL

-212 RELGVSPGPAV
+212 HELGVSPGPAV
-223 ASLRAELLASDAH
+223 ASLRAELLASNAH

-291 AEGRGL
+291 AEERGL

-311 PYAPVLEALAD
+311 PYAPALEALAD

-374 SGGIAPRA
+374 SGG
-382 VLRRREGTRI
+382 
-392 PSPSDDEVGAL
+392 
-403 QRRDQ
+403 
-408 RGAIKLG
+408 
-415 ASAASGAIKLG
+415 

-446 HYLSRVA
+446 HYLSRAA
-453 VGERILIVV
+453 VGERILIVI

-489 DLGQLPDEDIRQLAS
+489 DLGQLPDEDIRRLAS
-504 PAVGEDQVILER
+504 PAVGEDRVLLER
-516 VVKLA
+516 VVKLS

-548 VLRGLGDAAISALTK
+548 VLRGLGDAAISTLTK

-580 GVGEA
+580 GVGES

-593 ALVGGVIERVAAGYR
+593 ALVGGVIERMAAGYR

-633 AAEALRS
+633 AAEALRG

-678 RDALSLIDAVR
+678 RDALSLIDTVR

-727 DDPAEHRR
+727 DDPAEHRG

-742 AATFAGDYATAA
+742 AATFAGDYTTAA
-754 EALEG
+754 EALEA

-824 EWFSRLAVELRAGA
+824 EWFSRLAVELRASA

-878 ARRSGV
+878 ARRSGA

-901 SGDLALA
+901 SGDLTLA

-1020 AGDLDDARHHLAIAE
+1020 AGDLNDARNHLAIAE

-1052 ARAHLDRAEGDS
+1052 ARAHLHRAEGDG
-1064 ENARRRL
+1064 ETARRRL

>member
-13 VRVEGRPIPANEWRR
+13 VRVDGRPIPAADWRR
-28 RRAASLVKLLA
+28 RKAAALVKLLA
-39 LAPRRTLHR
+39 LAHRHTLHR

-74 ARRTLGD
+74 ARRALGD

-88 GDTVSLF
+88 GETVWLF
-95 PGACVVV
+95 PDAHVAV
-102 DVDEFERSAK
+102 DVEEFERSAK
-112 QAIAALDRDPEECAA
+112 QALAALDRDPVGWAA
-127 AAAAADRWAGEL
+127 AAAAVDQWAGEL
-139 LPDDPYEEWL
+139 LPDDPYEAWL
-149 EVPRDRLREL
+149 EAPRDRLQQL
-159 HQELLRRSGR
+159 HSELLRRSGR
-169 WNELAMAD
+169 WSELALAD
-177 PADEQANL
+177 PADEEANL
-185 ARARQLADSGNRGAA
+185 ARARQLANSGNRGAA

-212 RELGVSPGPAV
+212 RELGVRPGPAV
-223 ASLRAELLASDAH
+223 VSLRAELLASDAP

-244 VLFGRDAELRRI
+244 MLFGRDTELRRI

-263 SAGEGRTLFVSGP
+263 STGQGRTLFVSGP
-276 AGIGKTAVLRWLDRR
+276 AGIGKTAVVRWLDRR
-291 AEGRGL
+291 AEERGL

-337 YRTEIEGALR
+337 YRSEIEGALR

-374 SGGIAPRA
+374 SGG
-382 VLRRREGTRI
+382 
-392 PSPSDDEVGAL
+392 
-403 QRRDQ
+403 
-408 RGAIKLG
+408 
-415 ASAASGAIKLG
+415 

-446 HYLSRVA
+446 HYLSRAA

-462 AHRPWPLRPAM
+462 AHRQWPLRPAM

-489 DLGQLPDEDIRQLAS
+489 DLGQLPDEDIRRLAS
-504 PAVGEDQVILER
+504 RAVGEDRVLLER

-538 DDRGGPTGAL
+538 EDRGGPTGAL
-548 VLRGLGDAAISALTK
+548 VLRGLSEAAISALTN

-571 NTDEYVAVA
+571 DTDEYVAVA

-585 QAYALLDE
+585 QAYVLLDE
-593 ALVGGVIERVAAGYR
+593 ALAGGVIERMAAGYR
-608 FRHSLVRDAL
+608 FQHSLVRDAL

-633 AAEALRS
+633 AAEALRG

-668 ARTEAAIGAY
+668 ARTEATIGAY

-689 TDVRDPE
+689 ADAQDPE
-696 RGPLLALRADML
+696 RGPMLALRADML

-714 GAVGAYREALSAT
+714 GAVGAYRDALSAT
-727 DDPAEHRR
+727 DDPAEQRR

-742 AATFAGDYATAA
+742 AATFAGDYTTAA

-759 LEPDGS
+759 LEPDGT

-797 RLAFADLADWRLYD
+797 RLAFADLGDWRLYD

-864 YEEVLALSARLRES
+864 YEEVLVLSAKLRDS

-901 SGDLALA
+901 SGDLTLA

-932 QRLAEVRLAQGDRA
+932 QRLAEVRLAQGNRA

-969 QRVYGSMIR
+969 QRVYGTMIR

-1020 AGDLDDARHHLAIAE
+1020 AGDLDDARQHLAIAE

-1052 ARAHLDRAEGDS
+1052 ARAHLHRAEGDA
-1064 ENARRRL
+1064 ETARRRL

>member
-13 VRVEGRPIPANEWRR
+13 VRVDGRPIPAADWRR
-28 RRAASLVKLLA
+28 RKAAALVKLLA
-39 LAPRRTLHR
+39 LAHRHTLHR

-74 ARRTLGD
+74 ARRALGD

-88 GDTVSLF
+88 RETVWLF
-95 PGACVVV
+95 PDAHVAV
-102 DVDEFERSAK
+102 DVEEFERSAK
-112 QAIAALDRDPEECAA
+112 QALAALDRDPVGWAA
-127 AAAAADRWAGEL
+127 AAAAVDQWAGEL
-139 LPDDPYEEWL
+139 LPDDPYEAWL
-149 EVPRDRLREL
+149 EAPRDRLQQL
-159 HQELLRRSGR
+159 HSELLRRSGR
-169 WNELAMAD
+169 WSELALAD
-177 PADEQANL
+177 PADEEANL
-185 ARARQLADSGNRGAA
+185 ARARQLANSGNRGAA

-212 RELGVSPGPAV
+212 RELGVRPGPAV
-223 ASLRAELLASDAH
+223 VSLRAELLASDAP

-244 VLFGRDAELRRI
+244 MLFGRDTALRRI

-263 SAGEGRTLFVSGP
+263 STGQGRTLFVSGP
-276 AGIGKTAVLRWLDRR
+276 AGIGKTAVVRWLDRR
-291 AEGRGL
+291 AEERGL

-337 YRTEIEGALR
+337 YRSEIEGALR

-374 SGGIAPRA
+374 SGG
-382 VLRRREGTRI
+382 
-392 PSPSDDEVGAL
+392 
-403 QRRDQ
+403 
-408 RGAIKLG
+408 
-415 ASAASGAIKLG
+415 

-446 HYLSRVA
+446 HYLSRAA

-462 AHRPWPLRPAM
+462 AHRQWPLRPAM

-489 DLGQLPDEDIRQLAS
+489 DLGQLPDEDIRRLAS
-504 PAVGEDQVILER
+504 RAVGEDRVLLER

-548 VLRGLGDAAISALTK
+548 VLRGLSEAAISALTN

-571 NTDEYVAVA
+571 DTDEYVAVA

-585 QAYALLDE
+585 QAYVLLDE
-593 ALVGGVIERVAAGYR
+593 ALAGGVIERMAAGYR
-608 FRHSLVRDAL
+608 FQHSLVRDAL

-633 AAEALRS
+633 AAEALRG

-689 TDVRDPE
+689 ADAQDPE
-696 RGPLLALRADML
+696 RGPMLALRADML

-714 GAVGAYREALSAT
+714 GAVGAYRDALSAT
-727 DDPAEHRR
+727 DDPAEQRR

-742 AATFAGDYATAA
+742 AATFAGDYTTAA

-759 LEPDGS
+759 LEPDGT

-797 RLAFADLADWRLYD
+797 RLAFADLGDWRLYD

-864 YEEVLALSARLRES
+864 YEEVLVLSAKLRDS

-901 SGDLALA
+901 SGDLTLA

-932 QRLAEVRLAQGDRA
+932 QRLAEVRLAQGNRA

-969 QRVYGSMIR
+969 QRVYGTMIR

-1020 AGDLDDARHHLAIAE
+1020 AGDLDDARQHLAIAE

-1052 ARAHLDRAEGDS
+1052 ARAHLHRAEGDA
-1064 ENARRRL
+1064 ETARRRL

>member
-1 MNVEID
+1 MNAEID

-13 VRVEGRPIPANEWRR
+13 VRVDGRPIPATEWRR
-28 RRAASLVKLLA
+28 RQAASLVKLLA

-56 PDTAI
+56 PGAAI
-61 DDAGP
+61 DDASP

-74 ARRTLGD
+74 ARRLLGD
-81 SSALVLS
+81 SSALVLR

-95 PGACVVV
+95 PDANVVV
-102 DVDEFERSAK
+102 DVDDFERSAK
-112 QAIAALDRDPEECAA
+112 QAIAALDRDPDAWEATAA
-127 AAAAADRWAGEL
+127 VADRWAGEL
-139 LPDDPYEEWL
+139 LPDDPYEAWL
-149 EVPRDRLREL
+149 EVPRDRLRQL
-159 HQELLRRSGR
+159 HQELLRRSRR
-169 WNELAMAD
+169 WGELALAD
-177 PADEQANL
+177 PADEEASL

-223 ASLRAELLASDAH
+223 VSLRAELLAFDAP

-291 AEGRGL
+291 AEERGL

-311 PYAPVLEALAD
+311 PYAPALEALAD

-337 YRTEIEGALR
+337 YRSEIEGALR

-360 RLFVSAAELLRLAA
+360 RLFISAAELLRLAA
-374 SGGIAPRA
+374 SG
-382 VLRRREGTRI
+382 
-392 PSPSDDEVGAL
+392 
-403 QRRDQ
+403 
-408 RGAIKLG
+408 
-415 ASAASGAIKLG
+415 G

-446 HYLSRVA
+446 HYLSRAA

-489 DLGQLPDEDIRQLAS
+489 DLGQLPDEDIRRLAS
-504 PAVGEDQVILER
+504 PAVGEDRVLLER

-563 VAVLGAEF
+563 VAVLGTEF
-571 NTDEYVAVA
+571 DTDEYVAVA

-593 ALVGGVIERVAAGYR
+593 ALVGGVIERMAAGYR

-633 AAEALRS
+633 AAEALRG
-640 LSASP
+640 LSGSP

-678 RDALSLIDAVR
+678 RDALSLVDAVR
-689 TDVRDPE
+689 QDVRDPE
-696 RGPLLALRADML
+696 RGSLLALRADML

-735 LLPRLAR
+735 LRPRLAR
-742 AATFAGDYATAA
+742 AATFAGDYVTAA

-765 ADDAALLLA
+765 PDDAALLLA

-797 RLAFADLADWRLYD
+797 RLAFADLGDWRLYD

-864 YEEVLALSARLRES
+864 YEEVLALSAKLRES

-901 SGDLALA
+901 SGDLTLA

-932 QRLAEVRLAQGDRA
+932 QRLAEVRLGQGDRA
-946 EAQQLLRRALP
+946 EAHQLLRRALP

-969 QRVYGSMIR
+969 QRVYGTMIR

-1020 AGDLDDARHHLAIAE
+1020 AGDLDDARQHLAMAE

-1042 GSAWQASIAE
+1042 GTAWQASIAE
-1052 ARAHLDRAEGDS
+1052 ARAHLHRAEGDG
-1064 ENARRRL
+1064 ETARRRL

>member
-13 VRVEGRPIPANEWRR
+13 VRVDGRPIPAADWRR
-28 RRAASLVKLLA
+28 RKAAALVKLLA
-39 LAPRRTLHR
+39 LAHRHTLHR

-74 ARRTLGD
+74 ARRVLGN

-88 GDTVSLF
+88 GETVWLF
-95 PGACVVV
+95 PDAHVVV
-102 DVDEFERSAK
+102 DVEEFERSAK
-112 QAIAALDRDPEECAA
+112 QALAALDRDPVGWAA
-127 AAAAADRWAGEL
+127 AAAAVDQWAGEL
-139 LPDDPYEEWL
+139 LPDDPYEAWL
-149 EVPRDRLREL
+149 EAPRDRLQQL
-159 HQELLRRSGR
+159 HSELLRRSGR
-169 WNELAMAD
+169 WSELALAD
-177 PADEQANL
+177 PADEEANL
-185 ARARQLADSGNRGAA
+185 ARARQLANSGNRGAA

-212 RELGVSPGPAV
+212 RELGVRPGPAV
-223 ASLRAELLASDAH
+223 VSLRAELLASDAP

-244 VLFGRDAELRRI
+244 MLFGRDTALRRI

-263 SAGEGRTLFVSGP
+263 STGQGRTLFVSGP
-276 AGIGKTAVLRWLDRR
+276 AGIGKTAVVRWLDRR
-291 AEGRGL
+291 AEERGL

-337 YRTEIEGALR
+337 YRSEIEGALR

-374 SGGIAPRA
+374 SGG
-382 VLRRREGTRI
+382 
-392 PSPSDDEVGAL
+392 
-403 QRRDQ
+403 
-408 RGAIKLG
+408 
-415 ASAASGAIKLG
+415 

-446 HYLSRVA
+446 HYLSRAA

-462 AHRPWPLRPAM
+462 AHRQWPLRPAM

-489 DLGQLPDEDIRQLAS
+489 DLGQLPDEDIRRLAS
-504 PAVGEDQVILER
+504 RAVGEDRVLLER

-538 DDRGGPTGAL
+538 EDRGGPTGAL
-548 VLRGLGDAAISALTK
+548 VLRGLSEAAISALTN

-571 NTDEYVAVA
+571 DTDEYVAVA

-585 QAYALLDE
+585 QAYVLLDE
-593 ALVGGVIERVAAGYR
+593 ALAGGVIERMAAGYR
-608 FRHSLVRDAL
+608 FQHSLVRDAL

-633 AAEALRS
+633 AAEALRG

-668 ARTEAAIGAY
+668 ARTEATIGAY

-689 TDVRDPE
+689 ADAQDPE
-696 RGPLLALRADML
+696 RGPMLALRADML

-714 GAVGAYREALSAT
+714 GAVGAYRDALSAT
-727 DDPAEHRR
+727 DDPAEQRR

-742 AATFAGDYATAA
+742 AATFAGDYTTAA

-759 LEPDGS
+759 LEPDGT

-797 RLAFADLADWRLYD
+797 RLAFADLGDWRLYD

-864 YEEVLALSARLRES
+864 YEEVLVLSAKLRDS

-901 SGDLALA
+901 SGDLTLA

-932 QRLAEVRLAQGDRA
+932 QRLAEVRLAQGNRA

-969 QRVYGSMIR
+969 QRVYGTMIR

-1020 AGDLDDARHHLAIAE
+1020 AGDLDDARQHLAIAE

-1052 ARAHLDRAEGDS
+1052 ARAHLHRAEGDA
-1064 ENARRRL
+1064 ETARRRL

>member
-13 VRVEGRPIPANEWRR
+13 VRVDDRPIPATEWRR
-28 RRAASLVKLLA
+28 RQAASLVKLLA

-74 ARRTLGD
+74 ARRSLGD

-95 PGACVVV
+95 PEANVVI

-112 QAIAALDRDPEECAA
+112 QAMAALDRDPGGWAA

-139 LPDDPYEEWL
+139 LPDDPYEAWL
-149 EVPRDRLREL
+149 ELPRDRLREL

-169 WNELAMAD
+169 WGELALVD
-177 PADEQANL
+177 PADEEASL

-223 ASLRAELLASDAH
+223 ASLRASLLASDAH
-236 ETQRRPAR
+236 QTQRRPAV
-244 VLFGRDAELRRI
+244 VLFGREAELRRI

-263 SAGEGRTLFVSGP
+263 SEGDGRTLFVSGP
-276 AGIGKTAVLRWLDRR
+276 AGIGKTAVLRRLDRR
-291 AEGRGL
+291 AEERGL

-337 YRTEIEGALR
+337 YRSEIEGALR

-374 SGGIAPRA
+374 S
-382 VLRRREGTRI
+382 
-392 PSPSDDEVGAL
+392 S
-403 QRRDQ
+403 
-408 RGAIKLG
+408 
-415 ASAASGAIKLG
+415 G

-434 AHDADEASLRLL
+434 AHDADEASMRLL
-446 HYLSRVA
+446 HYLSRAA

-489 DLGQLPDEDIRQLAS
+489 DLGQLPDQDIRRLAS
-504 PAVGEDQVILER
+504 RAVGEDRVLLER

-532 RTAASG
+532 RTAVSG

-548 VLRGLGDAAISALTK
+548 VLRGLGDAAVSALTK

-571 NTDEYVAVA
+571 DTDEYVAVA

-593 ALVGGVIERVAAGYR
+593 ALAGGVIERMAAGYR
-608 FRHSLVRDAL
+608 FQHSLVRDAL
-618 LDGLPPHRLLPLHRR
+618 LDGLPPHQLLPLHRR

-678 RDALSLIDAVR
+678 RDALSLIDTVR
-689 TDVRDPE
+689 QDVRDPE

-714 GAVGAYREALSAT
+714 GAVGAYREALSAAA
-727 DDPAEHRR
+727 DAAEHRR

-783 DLVAAEAAA
+783 NLVAAEAAA

-797 RLAFADLADWRLYD
+797 RLALADLADWRLYD

-824 EWFSRLAVELRAGA
+824 EWFSRLAVELRASA
-838 DRPDL
+838 ERPDM

-864 YEEVLALSARLRES
+864 YEEVLALAAKLRES

-901 SGDLALA
+901 SGDLTLA
-908 ETELTEAAELHHDI
+908 DTELTEAAELHHDI

-969 QRVYGSMIR
+969 QRVYGTMIR

-1020 AGDLDDARHHLAIAE
+1020 AGDLDDARRHLAIAE

-1052 ARAHLDRAEGDS
+1052 ARAHLHRAEGDA
-1064 ENARRRL
+1064 ETARLRL

>member
-13 VRVEGRPIPANEWRR
+13 VRVDGRPIPAADWRR
-28 RRAASLVKLLA
+28 RKAAALVKLLA
-39 LAPRRTLHR
+39 LAHRHTLHR

-74 ARRTLGD
+74 ARRALGD

-88 GDTVSLF
+88 RETVWLF
-95 PGACVVV
+95 PDAHVVV
-102 DVDEFERSAK
+102 DVEEFERSAK
-112 QAIAALDRDPEECAA
+112 QALAALDRDPVGWAA
-127 AAAAADRWAGEL
+127 AAAAVDQWAGEL
-139 LPDDPYEEWL
+139 LPDDPYEAWL
-149 EVPRDRLREL
+149 EAPRDRLQQL
-159 HQELLRRSGR
+159 HSELLRRSGR
-169 WNELAMAD
+169 WSELALAD
-177 PADEQANL
+177 PADEEANL
-185 ARARQLADSGNRGAA
+185 ARARQLANSGNRGAA

-212 RELGVSPGPAV
+212 RELGVRPGPAV
-223 ASLRAELLASDAH
+223 VSLRAELLASDAP

-244 VLFGRDAELRRI
+244 MLFGRDTALRRI

-263 SAGEGRTLFVSGP
+263 STGEGRTLFVSGP
-276 AGIGKTAVLRWLDRR
+276 AGIGKTAVVRWLDRR
-291 AEGRGL
+291 AEERGL

-337 YRTEIEGALR
+337 YRSEIEGALR

-374 SGGIAPRA
+374 SGG
-382 VLRRREGTRI
+382 
-392 PSPSDDEVGAL
+392 
-403 QRRDQ
+403 
-408 RGAIKLG
+408 
-415 ASAASGAIKLG
+415 

-446 HYLSRVA
+446 HYLSRAA

-462 AHRPWPLRPAM
+462 AHRQWPLRPAM

-489 DLGQLPDEDIRQLAS
+489 DLGQLPDEDIRRLAS
-504 PAVGEDQVILER
+504 RAVGEDRVLLER

-548 VLRGLGDAAISALTK
+548 VLRGLSEAAISALTN

-571 NTDEYVAVA
+571 DTDEYVAVA

-585 QAYALLDE
+585 QAYVLLDE
-593 ALVGGVIERVAAGYR
+593 ALAGGVIERMAAGYR
-608 FRHSLVRDAL
+608 FQHSLVRDAL

-633 AAEALRS
+633 AAEALRG

-668 ARTEAAIGAY
+668 ARTEATIGAY

-689 TDVRDPE
+689 ADAQDPE
-696 RGPLLALRADML
+696 RGPMLALRADML

-714 GAVGAYREALSAT
+714 GAVGAYRDALSAT
-727 DDPAEHRR
+727 DDPAEQRR

-742 AATFAGDYATAA
+742 AATFAGDYTTAA

-759 LEPDGS
+759 LEPDGT

-797 RLAFADLADWRLYD
+797 RLAFADLGDWRLYD

-864 YEEVLALSARLRES
+864 YEEVLVLSAKLRDS

-901 SGDLALA
+901 SGDLTLA

-932 QRLAEVRLAQGDRA
+932 QRLAEVRLAQGNRA

-969 QRVYGSMIR
+969 QRVYGTMIR

-1020 AGDLDDARHHLAIAE
+1020 AGDLDDARQHLAIAE

-1052 ARAHLDRAEGDS
+1052 ARAHLHRAEGDA
-1064 ENARRRL
+1064 ETARRRL

>member
-13 VRVEGRPIPANEWRR
+13 VRVDGRPIPAADWRR
-28 RRAASLVKLLA
+28 RKAAALVKLLA
-39 LAPRRTLHR
+39 LAHRHTLHR

-74 ARRTLGD
+74 ARRALGD

-88 GDTVSLF
+88 RETVWLF
-95 PGACVVV
+95 PDAHVAV
-102 DVDEFERSAK
+102 DVEEFERSAK
-112 QAIAALDRDPEECAA
+112 QALAALDRDPVGWAA
-127 AAAAADRWAGEL
+127 AAAAVDQWAGEL
-139 LPDDPYEEWL
+139 LPDDPYEAWL
-149 EVPRDRLREL
+149 EAPRDRLQQL
-159 HQELLRRSGR
+159 HSELLRRSGR
-169 WNELAMAD
+169 WSELALAD
-177 PADEQANL
+177 PADEEANL
-185 ARARQLADSGNRGAA
+185 ARARQLANSGNRGAA

-212 RELGVSPGPAV
+212 RELGVRPGPAV
-223 ASLRAELLASDAH
+223 VSLRAELLASDAP

-244 VLFGRDAELRRI
+244 MLFGRDTALRRI

-263 SAGEGRTLFVSGP
+263 STGQGRTLFVSGP
-276 AGIGKTAVLRWLDRR
+276 AGIGKTAVVRWLDRR
-291 AEGRGL
+291 AEERGL
-297 RVGVGAAA
+297 RVCVGAAA

-337 YRTEIEGALR
+337 YRSEIEGALR

-374 SGGIAPRA
+374 SGG
-382 VLRRREGTRI
+382 
-392 PSPSDDEVGAL
+392 
-403 QRRDQ
+403 
-408 RGAIKLG
+408 
-415 ASAASGAIKLG
+415 

-446 HYLSRVA
+446 HYLSRAA

-462 AHRPWPLRPAM
+462 AHRQWPLRPAM

-489 DLGQLPDEDIRQLAS
+489 DLGQLPDEDIRRLAS
-504 PAVGEDQVILER
+504 RAVGEDRVLLER

-548 VLRGLGDAAISALTK
+548 VLRGLSEAAISALTN

-571 NTDEYVAVA
+571 DTDEYVAVA

-585 QAYALLDE
+585 QAYVLLDE
-593 ALVGGVIERVAAGYR
+593 ALAGGVIERMAAGYR
-608 FRHSLVRDAL
+608 FQHSLVRDAL

-633 AAEALRS
+633 AAEALRG

-668 ARTEAAIGAY
+668 ARTEATIGAY

-689 TDVRDPE
+689 ADAQDPE
-696 RGPLLALRADML
+696 RGPMLALRADML

-714 GAVGAYREALSAT
+714 GAVGAYRDALSAT
-727 DDPAEHRR
+727 DDPAEQRR

-742 AATFAGDYATAA
+742 AATFAGDYTTAA

-759 LEPDGS
+759 LEPDGT

-797 RLAFADLADWRLYD
+797 RLAFADLGDWRLYD

-864 YEEVLALSARLRES
+864 YEEVLVLSAKLRDS

-901 SGDLALA
+901 SGDLTLA

-932 QRLAEVRLAQGDRA
+932 QRLAEVRLAQGNRA

-969 QRVYGSMIR
+969 QRVYGTMIR

-1020 AGDLDDARHHLAIAE
+1020 AGDLDDARQHLAIAE

-1052 ARAHLDRAEGDS
+1052 ARAHLHRAEGDA
-1064 ENARRRL
+1064 ETARRRL

>member
-1 MNVEID
+1 MNAEID

-13 VRVEGRPIPANEWRR
+13 VRVDGRPIPATEWRR
-28 RRAASLVKLLA
+28 RHAALLVKLLA

-56 PDTAI
+56 PGAAI
-61 DDAGP
+61 DDASP

-74 ARRTLGD
+74 ARRLLGD
-81 SSALVLS
+81 SSALVLW

-95 PGACVVV
+95 PDAHVVV

-112 QAIAALDRDPEECAA
+112 QAIAALDRNPDAWAA
-127 AAAAADRWAGEL
+127 TGAVADRWAGEL
-139 LPDDPYEEWL
+139 LPDDPYEAWL
-149 EVPRDRLREL
+149 EAPRDRLRHL

-169 WNELAMAD
+169 WGELALAD
-177 PADEQANL
+177 PADEEASL
-185 ARARQLADSGNRGAA
+185 ACARQLADSGNRGAA

-223 ASLRAELLASDAH
+223 ASLRAELLASDAP

-291 AEGRGL
+291 AEERGL

-311 PYAPVLEALAD
+311 PYAPALEALAD

-337 YRTEIEGALR
+337 YRSEIEGALR

-374 SGGIAPRA
+374 SGG
-382 VLRRREGTRI
+382 
-392 PSPSDDEVGAL
+392 
-403 QRRDQ
+403 
-408 RGAIKLG
+408 
-415 ASAASGAIKLG
+415 

-446 HYLSRVA
+446 HYLSRAA

-489 DLGQLPDEDIRQLAS
+489 DLGQLSDEDIRRLAS
-504 PAVGEDQVILER
+504 PAVGEDRVLLER

-563 VAVLGAEF
+563 VAVLGTEF
-571 NTDEYVAVA
+571 DTDEYVAVA

-585 QAYALLDE
+585 QAYALLNE
-593 ALVGGVIERVAAGYR
+593 ALVGGVIERMAAGYR

-633 AAEALRS
+633 AAEALRG
-640 LSASP
+640 LSGSP

-689 TDVRDPE
+689 QDVRDPE

-714 GAVGAYREALSAT
+714 GAVGAYQDALSAT
-727 DDPAEHRR
+727 DEPAEHRR
-735 LLPRLAR
+735 LRPRLAR

-754 EALEG
+754 EALVG

-765 ADDAALLLA
+765 PDDAALLLA

-783 DLVAAEAAA
+783 DLVTAEAAA

-797 RLAFADLADWRLYD
+797 RLAFADLGDWRLYD

-824 EWFSRLAVELRAGA
+824 EWFYRLAVELRAGA

-864 YEEVLALSARLRES
+864 YEEVLALSAKLRES

-901 SGDLALA
+901 SGDLTLA

-922 GSTAGEAHSL
+922 ASTAGEAHSL

-946 EAQQLLRRALP
+946 EAHQLLRRALP

-969 QRVYGSMIR
+969 QRVYGTMIR

-1020 AGDLDDARHHLAIAE
+1020 AGDLDDARQHLAMAE

-1042 GSAWQASIAE
+1042 GTAWQASIAE
-1052 ARAHLDRAEGDS
+1052 ARAHLHRAEGDG
-1064 ENARRRL
+1064 ETARRQL

>member
-1 MNVEID
+1 MNVQID

-13 VRVEGRPIPANEWRR
+13 VRVDGRTIPTTEWRR
-28 RRAASLVKLLA
+28 RQAASLVKLLA

-56 PDTAI
+56 PDIAI

-74 ARRTLGD
+74 ARRVLGD
-81 SSALVLS
+81 SGALVLS

-95 PGACVVV
+95 PNATVVV
-102 DVDEFERSAK
+102 DVEEFERGAM
-112 QAIAALDRDPEECAA
+112 QAIAVLDRDPGGGAA
-127 AAAAADRWAGEL
+127 AASAADRWAGEL
-139 LPDDPYEEWL
+139 LPDDPYEAWL
-149 EVPRDRLREL
+149 EGPRDRLRQL

-169 WNELAMAD
+169 WSELALDD
-177 PADEQANL
+177 PADEEASL
-185 ARARQLADSGNRGAA
+185 ARARQLADKGNRGAA

-223 ASLRAELLASDAH
+223 ASLRAELLASDAP
-236 ETQRRPAR
+236 ERQRRPAS
-244 VLFGRDAELRRI
+244 VLFGRNTELRRI
-256 DRLIVAA
+256 EYLITAA
-263 SAGEGRTLFVSGP
+263 STGKGRTLFVSGP

-291 AEGRGL
+291 AEECGL

-337 YRTEIEGALR
+337 YRSEIEGALR
-347 GSSPEWAGESRHQ
+347 GSSPDWVGESRHQ
-360 RLFVSAAELLRLAA
+360 RLFISAAELLRLAA
-374 SGGIAPRA
+374 SG
-382 VLRRREGTRI
+382 
-392 PSPSDDEVGAL
+392 
-403 QRRDQ
+403 
-408 RGAIKLG
+408 
-415 ASAASGAIKLG
+415 G

-434 AHDADEASLRLL
+434 AHDADEASVRLL
-446 HYLSRVA
+446 HYLSRAA

-462 AHRPWPLRPAM
+462 AHRLWPLRPAM

-489 DLGQLPDEDIRQLAS
+489 DLGQLADEDIRRLAS
-504 PAVGEDQVILER
+504 RAVGEDRVLLNR

-521 GGNPFAAIELA
+521 GGNPLAAIELA

-571 NTDEYVAVA
+571 DTDEYLAVA

-585 QAYALLDE
+585 QAYELLDE
-593 ALVGGVIERVAAGYR
+593 ALAGGVIERMAAGYR

-633 AAEALRS
+633 AAEALRD

-645 ARIGHQLLQA
+645 ARVGHQLLQA

-689 TDVRDPE
+689 TDVWNPE

-727 DDPAEHRR
+727 DDTGEHRR

-742 AATFAGDYATAA
+742 AATFAGDYDTAA

-759 LEPDGS
+759 LVPDGS
-765 ADDAALLLA
+765 VDDAALLLA

-783 DLVAAEAAA
+783 DLEAAEAAA

-824 EWFSRLAVELRAGA
+824 EWFSRLAVELRASA
-838 DRPDL
+838 ERPDM

-864 YEEVLALSARLRES
+864 YEEVLGLAAKLRES

-908 ETELTEAAELHHDI
+908 EAELTEAAELHHDI

-932 QRLAEVRLAQGDRA
+932 QRLAEVRLAQGQRA

-969 QRVYGSMIR
+969 QRVYGTMIR

-1020 AGDLDDARHHLAIAE
+1020 AGDLADARHHLAIAE
-1035 RSAALWK
+1035 RSAALWR

-1052 ARAHLDRAEGDS
+1052 ARAHLDRAEGDA
-1064 ENARRRL
+1064 ETARRRL
-1071 REAAELFAAAGQP
+1071 REAADLFAAAGQP